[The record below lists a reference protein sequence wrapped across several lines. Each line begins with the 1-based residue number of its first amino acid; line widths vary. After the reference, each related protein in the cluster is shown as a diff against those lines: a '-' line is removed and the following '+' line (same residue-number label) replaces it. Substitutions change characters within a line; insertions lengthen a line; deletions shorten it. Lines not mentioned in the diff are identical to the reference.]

1 MFITFNYQL
10 LASPFLRGYNI
21 GNGIMGQQMEV
32 RIMFNEESRILEVL
46 QEFRRDF
53 SDMREDINIMKD
65 DIRMLKAD
73 VAELK
78 TDVAGLKTDV
88 DKLKQDVSVLKVEVT
103 GLKQD
108 VKDLQNRMIVV
119 EGRTNQLQLMMN
131 EMRDDLA
138 EVKHEVFSLRTTIE
152 NVTNRNIRVIA
163 EGHLDLEDK
172 FDRSVKAG
180 AETEVIKVRVNM
192 IENEVRSL
200 KDQND
205 SVTLI

>member
-1 MFITFNYQL
+1 
-10 LASPFLRGYNI
+10 
-21 GNGIMGQQMEV
+21 MGQQMEV
-32 RIMFNEESRILEVL
+32 GIMFNEESRILEVL
-46 QEFRRDF
+46 QDFRRDF

-73 VAELK
+73 VAEVKTDVVGLKADVAELK
-78 TDVAGLKTDV
+78 TDVAG
-88 DKLKQDVSVLKVEVT
+88 LKQDVSVLKVEVT

-119 EGRTNQLQLMMN
+119 EGRTDQLQLMMN

-163 EGHLDLEDK
+163 EGHLDLENK

-200 KDQND
+200 KDQNN

>member
-1 MFITFNYQL
+1 
-10 LASPFLRGYNI
+10 
-21 GNGIMGQQMEV
+21 
-32 RIMFNEESRILEVL
+32 MFNEESRILEVL

-78 TDVAGLKTDV
+78 ADVVG
-88 DKLKQDVSVLKVEVT
+88 LKQDVSVLKVEVT

-119 EGRTNQLQLMMN
+119 EGRTDQLQLMMN

-200 KDQND
+200 KDQNN

>member
-1 MFITFNYQL
+1 
-10 LASPFLRGYNI
+10 
-21 GNGIMGQQMEV
+21 
-32 RIMFNEESRILEVL
+32 
-46 QEFRRDF
+46 
-53 SDMREDINIMKD
+53 
-65 DIRMLKAD
+65 MLKAD
-73 VAELK
+73 VDELK
-78 TDVAGLKTDV
+78 TDVAELKADV
-88 DKLKQDVSVLKVEVT
+88 AGLKQDVSVLKVEVT

-119 EGRTNQLQLMMN
+119 EGRTDQLQLMMN
-131 EMRDDLA
+131 EMRDGLA

-200 KDQND
+200 KDQNN